1 MPVTISCPGLQGCKK
16 CLPKVFMINP
26 LEVLSYSQVS
36 GTCQQSMFK
45 ACTRCCYA
53 TFAEILN
60 GMAFLGPG
68 QREPGALTTA
78 AQPTRVGR
86 CLCTRGS
93 QCPWVSPPV
102 PASQPSGTAAVPRPG
117 RGCPEPAEGP
127 GTAGGRTGTGQGTA
141 AMSRPFQDSP
151 WVWGE
156 PFC

>member
-36 GTCQQSMFK
+36 GTCQQSTFK

-53 TFAEILN
+53 TLAEILN

-68 QREPGALTTA
+68 QRELSTLTMA